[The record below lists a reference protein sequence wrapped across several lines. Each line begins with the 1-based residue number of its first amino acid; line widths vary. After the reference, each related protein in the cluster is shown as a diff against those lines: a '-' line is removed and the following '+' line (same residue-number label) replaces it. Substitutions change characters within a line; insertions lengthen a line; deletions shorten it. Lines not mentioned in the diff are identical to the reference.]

1 MANSRPYG
9 PGRFVEYRG
18 YTYRAL
24 TNDQAPMITL
34 RVDEGDPVPEGLKLD
49 PLGRPGR
56 YLVSPAD
63 VTAWYG
69 CDWTFRWKGELFS
82 SGGAR
87 DGRINGY
94 YLGTKGAA
102 FADAHLTRTGA
113 IEYEGTFPLEEVTDL
128 TEERY
133 DLLATWKERH
143 PE

>member
-1 MANSRPYG
+1 MASARPYR

-18 YTYRAL
+18 RTYRAL
-24 TNDQAPMITL
+24 TDDRLPMIPL
-34 RVDEGDPVPEGLKLD
+34 RVEGRAPVPEGLEPD
-49 PLGRPGR
+49 PGGRADVF
-56 YLVSPAD
+56 LVAPAD
-63 VTAWYG
+63 VTAWYASS
-69 CDWTFRWKGELFS
+69 WTFRWKGELFS

-87 DGRINGY
+87 DGRISGY

-128 TEERY
+128 TEERH